1 MMSLLEKEARDPVEV
16 LRVKLKD
23 STSTSLLN
31 SQLLQEIKN
40 DYVVKQ
46 DSATG
51 QLAGFV
57 QAQVDEIERA
67 NALLELEIPVKQIVK
82 NLDDL
87 GQNCRRM
94 NEELGEKKI
103 SSSGVSIARRNL
115 KELEQQMVFYTE
127 LPNNIQG
134 LHSALDGGLMS
145 FVDVYIKFQEIDDW
159 RQKMLHELAVA
170 AVEKSDELGNRYT
183 PAYFAYYFWF
193 VKTALTLVLFYLV
206 KPRRALWHRWGP
218 D

>member
-159 RQKMLHELAVA
+159 RQKMLHEVC
-170 AVEKSDELGNRYT
+170 
-183 PAYFAYYFWF
+183 
-193 VKTALTLVLFYLV
+193 
-206 KPRRALWHRWGP
+206 
-218 D
+218 